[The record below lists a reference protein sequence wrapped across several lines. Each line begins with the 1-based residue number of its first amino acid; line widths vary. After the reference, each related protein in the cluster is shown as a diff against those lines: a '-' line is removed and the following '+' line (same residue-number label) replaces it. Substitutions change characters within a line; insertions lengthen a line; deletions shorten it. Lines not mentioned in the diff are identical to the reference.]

1 MRALQTS
8 ADTNPLAVL
17 EFRQYTL
24 RRGMREPFVRLFDS
38 KLAQPQIAVGAVVLG
53 LFHDLDDP
61 DRVVWLRAFRDMST
75 RQRSLEAFY
84 GGPVWAAHRG
94 DANETIVD
102 SDNALLLEPFG
113 DYAARAEQPLWDAA
127 IVRAEIIYLASAD
140 PLRFGQVFEE
150 IVRPRIELAGA
161 VVSAA
166 FISLSEPNNFPRLP
180 LRENERVLVW
190 FSRFDDA
197 AAECR
202 FTERLNAQSGWRD
215 DIGDEF
221 LPAFA
226 RKPEIIRLQP
236 LVTYPAS

>member
-1 MRALQTS
+1 M
-8 ADTNPLAVL
+8 

-24 RRGMREPFVRLFDS
+24 RSGMREPFVRLFDS
-38 KLAQPQIAVGAVVLG
+38 KLAQPQIAVGAVIFG
-53 LFHDLDDP
+53 LFRDLDDP
-61 DRVVWLRAFRDMST
+61 DRVVWLRAFRDMT
-75 RQRSLEAFY
+75 ARQRSLEAFY
-84 GGPVWAAHRG
+84 GGPVWAAHRQ

-113 DYAARAEQPLWDAA
+113 DYAARGEQPLWDAA

-140 PLRFGQVFEE
+140 PRRFGQVFEE

-180 LRENERVLVW
+180 LRDNERVLVW

-197 AAECR
+197 AAERR

-215 DIGDEF
+215 HIGDEF